1 MTGGDFPWIFAQT
14 YQHLLLVH
22 WKVPRD
28 LVRAVVPAGMDL
40 AMFEGETFIGHD
52 VYRGARAHVRDL
64 PAVPG
69 FDVRPVVT
77 LRTIVDVRGVRGI
90 YLISMDAPGAFAGW
104 FEQHLLQVRTRE
116 AQVDIVAEVDAGVG
130 AAAAGAAGAGSGSE
144 LIRVHSVR
152 TNAPDVELRGS
163 YRASGPAAAPAP
175 GSLDHF
181 LLGGDRMFT
190 ASAAGA
196 ISVIEVTHG
205 PWALAPA
212 EVTFDVNT
220 IPRAAGLPGPSGDIV
235 AVTQAAQ
242 DAYAAA
248 PRPI

>member
-14 YQHLLLVH
+14 YEHLLLVH

-28 LVRAVVPAGMDL
+28 LLRPVVPAGMDL
-40 AMFEGETFIGHD
+40 AAFDGETWIGHD
-52 VYRGARAHVRDL
+52 VYRGARAHVRGL

-116 AQVDIVAEVDAGVG
+116 AKVDIVAAAGVG
-130 AAAAGAAGAGSGSE
+130 AGAESDRIS
-144 LIRVHSVR
+144 VHSVR
-152 TNAPDVELRGS
+152 TNAPDVELRAS
-163 YRASGPAAAPAP
+163 YRPSGPPAAPVP

-190 ASAAGA
+190 ASAAGVM
-196 ISVIEVTHG
+196 SVIDVTHG
-205 PWALAPA
+205 AWALAPA

-220 IPRAAGLPGPSGDIV
+220 IPRAAGLPGPDGGDIV